1 VGGIPISIAMETQ
14 PGTAFSQSLHLPKR
28 LPCGILKGERK
39 GGIFMHENK
48 FSISLK
54 KAAAASLCLGLLW
67 GLPLETVQARVKE
80 QRAEA
85 VSYTMEYPEVK
96 VPNSRAEKAINEDIL
111 RYVSDFQKAYQA
123 GKFYQGDFSY
133 KVRYEDDNVVSLT
146 LADYRYHIGAAH
158 GFTRTQ
164 GLTYRKTDGKK
175 LPLSHF
181 VKLAP
186 DDKFIVLSQPIL
198 DSRKQRVPWQKTF
211 LTDSIG
217 WTHAEVTDN
226 YCLEKG
232 GRVELIYQPY
242 DLGCYALGTLYVD
255 LSPQVVDYL
264 NRKNQ
269 QEQG

>member
-1 VGGIPISIAMETQ
+1 
-14 PGTAFSQSLHLPKR
+14 
-28 LPCGILKGERK
+28 
-39 GGIFMHENK
+39 MHENK
-48 FSISLK
+48 FFISLK
-54 KAAAASLCLGLLW
+54 KAATASLCLGLLW
-67 GLPLETVQARVKE
+67 GLPLETVQAQVKE

-111 RYVSDFQKAYQA
+111 RYVSDFQKEYQA

-146 LADYRYHIGAAH
+146 LADYRYHMGAAH
-158 GFTRTQ
+158 GFTHTQ

-242 DLGCYALGTLYVD
+242 DLGCYALGTLYVE

>member
-1 VGGIPISIAMETQ
+1 
-14 PGTAFSQSLHLPKR
+14 
-28 LPCGILKGERK
+28 
-39 GGIFMHENK
+39 MHENK

-146 LADYRYHIGAAH
+146 LADYRYHIGAAPWLH
-158 GFTRTQ
+158 PYPGAYLPQ
-164 GLTYRKTDGKK
+164 DGWEET
-175 LPLSHF
+175 
-181 VKLAP
+181 AP
-186 DDKFIVLSQPIL
+186 
-198 DSRKQRVPWQKTF
+198 VPF
-211 LTDSIG
+211 CEAG
-217 WTHAEVTDN
+217 P
-226 YCLEKG
+226 G
-232 GRVELIYQPY
+232 
-242 DLGCYALGTLYVD
+242 
-255 LSPQVVDYL
+255 
-264 NRKNQ
+264 
-269 QEQG
+269 